1 MLLEEAAPPAMI
13 YLLVDDLEHRL
24 ADLRA
29 AGVDVVAEP
38 HDIFTDT
45 DKVFGGSWRIETRPS
60 SATPR
65 AIWSDWSRTALTG
78 DRQDRTRTAQWTVAT
93 R

>member
-1 MLLEEAAPPAMI
+1 LLDEAAPPAMI

-24 ADLRA
+24 ADLRT

-45 DKVFGGSWRIETRPS
+45 DKVFGGRWRIE
-60 SATPR
+60 
-65 AIWSDWSRTALTG
+65 
-78 DRQDRTRTAQWTVAT
+78 AQAFIRDSEGNLVGLVSH
-93 R
+93 RR